1 MLIQFQL
8 LQVQECTKFQRAY
21 LLLPTSLLQVV
32 EAEAVLLQVEEVQE
46 DFV

>member
-8 LQVQECTKFQRAY
+8 SQVQECTKFQRAY
-21 LLLPTSLLQVV
+21 LLLPILLLQGAEAAVVLLQVV
-32 EAEAVLLQVEEVQE
+32 EVQE